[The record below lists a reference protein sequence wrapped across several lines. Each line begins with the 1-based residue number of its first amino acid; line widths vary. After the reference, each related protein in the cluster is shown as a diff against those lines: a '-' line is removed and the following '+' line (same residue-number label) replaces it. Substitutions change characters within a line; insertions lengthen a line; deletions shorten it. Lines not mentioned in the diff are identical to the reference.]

1 MVSIDEA
8 ERILEEVATGLPEEI
23 FEELNGGIIL
33 LPEAILDPVSRV
45 GEELY
50 ILGEYHSGGGLG
62 RYVSI
67 YYGSFERLFGNMS
80 REKFRKELEITL
92 KHELTHHL
100 ESLAGERDLEKEDD
114 RFMEDYLYGGDWQVR
129 RRKLRRRS

>member
-1 MVSIDEA
+1 MISIDEA
-8 ERILEEVATGLPEEI
+8 EKILDEVASGLPEEI

-33 LPEAILDPVSRV
+33 LPEAELDPQSRKNDD
-45 GEELY
+45 LY

-62 RYVSI
+62 RYISI
-67 YYGSFERLFGNMS
+67 YYGSFERLFGDMS
-80 REKFRKELEITL
+80 RDKFKKELEITL

-114 RFMEDYLYGGDWQVR
+114 RFMEDYLTGRDWNVR
-129 RRKLRRRS
+129 RRRLRRR